1 MMGAITEPEVYPPL
15 SPDWR
20 IIIINWFLR
29 QERDDVRR
37 RRPSLVAPDELA
49 EAA

>member
-20 IIIINWFLR
+20 IIIIIWFLR
-29 QERDDVRR
+29 QEQRHAVRW
-37 RRPSLVAPDELA
+37 RPPVAPDELV